1 MKRPPSWLI
10 ISLVAGVPFI
20 TVGVAAIYYLFLPV
34 TFSGRVISRSTGA
47 PVAEALVAVESD
59 QAFSLTDMTAFGSY
73 VKTDKDGKF
82 EAEAKGSWV
91 SVRVWKP
98 GYAMAGVLYGPALA
112 RRWRDNVVAMREMSQ
127 TNWVQEH
134 DGFYPFAPGSGFS
147 FAQGRVVQGDG
158 PAADIVITE
167 DRDVRTAAYIEAQG
181 GGGVIFQPFIG
192 GIDFYNSPEAP
203 AAGYE
208 KRVKVNTSE
217 MGLYYLRTRD
227 GSRYAK
233 FRFMTPI
240 AMPPEGPEYLAL
252 EETRLIWAYQ
262 PDGTRHLEVVAGRG
276 MPFPFHKFGL

>member
-10 ISLVAGVPFI
+10 IPLVAGVPVI
-20 TVGVAAIYYLFLPV
+20 TVCVAAAYYLFLPI
-34 TFSGRVISRSTGA
+34 TFSGQVVSRSTGA
-47 PVAEALVAVESD
+47 PVAGALVAVESD
-59 QAFSLTDMTAFGSY
+59 QAFSLADTPACSSY
-73 VKTDKDGKF
+73 VKTDKDGRF
-82 EAEAKGSWV
+82 AAQAKGSWV

-98 GYAMAGVLYGPALA
+98 GYAMADVSYGSALS

-147 FAQGRVVQGDG
+147 FAQGRAVLGDS
-158 PAADIVITE
+158 PAADIVITQA
-167 DRDVRTAAYIEAQG
+167 RDERRAAYIEAQG

-208 KRVKVNTSE
+208 KRVKVNISE

-227 GSRYAK
+227 GSHYAK
-233 FRFMTPI
+233 FRLMTPV

-262 PDGTRHLEVVAGRG
+262 PDGTRHFEVVAGRG